1 MSKAVEKNEDDNNKI
16 LMRIQF
22 ILEVYVHR
30 QRLQIKNFKLHG
42 PLL

>member
-1 MSKAVEKNEDDNNKI
+1 MSKAVEKNENDNSKI

-22 ILEVYVHR
+22 ILEVYIHR
-30 QRLQIKNFKLHG
+30 RRLQIKNFKLHG